1 MNQYAMTKQMLDLQK
16 SAFDNLMSST
26 IMLWNQTGS
35 AMNTL
40 LNLSPWVP
48 EDGKKALLGFVEG
61 GITGLENFKSVIDE
75 SYSNLTR
82 SIQ

>member
-1 MNQYAMTKQMLDLQK
+1 MNQFAVTKQMLDLQK

-48 EDGKKALLGFVEG
+48 EDGKKALLGLVEG
-61 GITGLENFKSVIDE
+61 GITGLENFKNVVDE
-75 SYSNLTR
+75 SYSNMTR
-82 SIQ
+82 TIQ